1 MAYHVGAN
9 HGTYKDTGAF
19 TVYGGLKL
27 EKVYEG
33 LEVIL
38 AELQILTSE
47 KVTDE
52 ELKKAKEMIRGRIAL
67 QSESTNFLAEYF
79 GTNFVLDRKVET
91 FEEILQKID
100 KITKEDLQ
108 NLARQLFVRKKYN
121 LQVIGPFKD
130 SSKFESILK

>member
-1 MAYHVGAN
+1 
-9 HGTYKDTGAF
+9 
-19 TVYGGLKL
+19 
-27 EKVYEG
+27 

-38 AELQILTSE
+38 AELQILVSE

-79 GTNFVLDRKVET
+79 GTNFVLDRKIET

-100 KITKEDLQ
+100 KVTKEDLQ
-108 NLARQLFVRKKYN
+108 DLAKELFVNQKYN
-121 LQVIGPFKD
+121 LQVIGPFKNTK
-130 SSKFESILK
+130 KFEILLNR